1 MGTLE
6 KLGRWFEPPVVE
18 RAVYRCLECESELG
32 RNEPSCSECGGEVTE
47 ATEPVEYIYWGPYH

>member
-18 RAVYRCLECESELG
+18 RAVYRCRDCNAERG
-32 RNEPSCSECGGEVTE
+32 TNETPCSDCGGEVRE
-47 ATEPVEYIYWGPYH
+47 VHEPVEYVYWGPYH